1 MMKKCAADSDRL
13 ESCKTARLRLD
24 VILVF
29 LSSLRCCSH
38 VYHCSFLLFVSANSR
53 IFHGDAELQLTS
65 ADVLKMKFA
74 LNLQLYTS
82 ANSKRL

>member
-1 MMKKCAADSDRL
+1 MMKKCAADSERL

-29 LSSLRCCSH
+29 LSSSRCRSH
-38 VYHCSFLLFVSANSR
+38 VYHCGFLLFLSENRRV
-53 IFHGDAELQLTS
+53 FHGDTELQLTS

-74 LNLQLYTS
+74 LNLQLYTW
-82 ANSKRL
+82 ANSK